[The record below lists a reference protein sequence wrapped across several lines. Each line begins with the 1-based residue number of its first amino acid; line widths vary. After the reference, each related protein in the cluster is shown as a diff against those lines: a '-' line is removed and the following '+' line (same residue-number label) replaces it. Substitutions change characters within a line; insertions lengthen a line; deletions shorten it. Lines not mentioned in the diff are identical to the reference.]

1 MLLSLKEIDLQ
12 ERSEFTSAL
21 FQHEQII
28 RIGAGKS
35 TVMHALAGKVKESS
49 KLRLEG
55 LRYINGQAITGS
67 SQIPAAFVKQEVTF
81 FPHMT
86 VRETLAFRVELK
98 LGSLLSKAAQ
108 AERVEELIQELNLE
122 KAADTIVGDA
132 KVRGVSGGERRRL
145 AIACELISSPSVIFL
160 DEPTSGLDST
170 AATSLVSALKSLAD
184 SGKTIVAVIHQPSQ
198 HVFSAFDDLLLVSEG
213 KQMYFGETSKA
224 REYMNKHVGTA
235 PAEMGYVQRSF
246 YYLRIVKSSISSLF
260 FLPIELL
267 STY

>member
-1 MLLSLKEIDLQ
+1 MVYK
-12 ERSEFTSAL
+12 SEAYKIIVCLRHYRFGVFICTL
-21 FQHEQII
+21 FQCLSKNL
-28 RIGAGKS
+28 IGAGKS
-35 TVMHALAGKVKESS
+35 SVMHALAGKVKESS

-55 LRYINGQAITGS
+55 SRNINGHAITGE

-98 LGSLLSKAAQ
+98 LGSLLSKTAQ
-108 AERVEELIQELNLE
+108 AERVEELIQELKLE

-170 AATSLVSALKSLAD
+170 AATSLVAALRSLAD

-213 KQMYFGETSKA
+213 KQMYFGETAKA
-224 REYMNKHVGTA
+224 RQYMNKNAANA
-235 PAEMGYVQRSF
+235 PAEMG
-246 YYLRIVKSSISSLF
+246 
-260 FLPIELL
+260 
-267 STY
+267 